1 MKILKIKK
9 NIETYIVFVAMV
21 INIAVTL
28 LHIYNSQGIKFLM
41 EFVSIDDGIHC
52 I

>member
-28 LHIYNSQGIKFLM
+28 LHIYNSQGITFLM